1 MGCGYGTLGVV
12 IQKLNPS
19 CSVVSVDVNPRA
31 VELTGINS
39 QQNGLD
45 LNAFVSDGFEYV
57 EGTFDHI
64 VSNPP
69 IRAGKKVIY
78 KMFEDAYMHLN
89 EGGLFTI
96 VIRKQQGAES
106 AVKKLNEI
114 FNNCEVIDRDKGYWI
129 LQSSKLTG

>member
-1 MGCGYGTLGVV
+1 MGCGYGTRGVV

-45 LNAFVSDGFEYV
+45 LNAFVSDGFESV

>member
-1 MGCGYGTLGVV
+1 M
-12 IQKLNPS
+12 
-19 CSVVSVDVNPRA
+19 
-31 VELTGINS
+31 
-39 QQNGLD
+39 
-45 LNAFVSDGFEYV
+45 

>member
-1 MGCGYGTLGVV
+1 MRNQT
-12 IQKLNPS
+12 
-19 CSVVSVDVNPRA
+19 VSKKS
-31 VELTGINS
+31 L
-39 QQNGLD
+39 LD
-45 LNAFVSDGFEYV
+45 LNAFVSDGFESV

>member
-1 MGCGYGTLGVV
+1 MWVWHTWSCHT
-12 IQKLNPS
+12 KLNPS

-45 LNAFVSDGFEYV
+45 LNAFVSDGFESV

-114 FNNCEVIDRDKGYWI
+114 FNNCEAIDRDKGYWI